1 MIEVSQIG
9 LYQRKQLTSMT
20 TVRRQQVNIGIDVGW
35 VFQLEFLNPEIL
47 MQFRGG
53 DRGLFY
59 DDMALAY
66 GHCVYFSKECHVIA
80 PDTA

>member
-1 MIEVSQIG
+1 MSQIG
-9 LYQRKQLTSMT
+9 LYQRKQLTSMAA
-20 TVRRQQVNIGIDVGW
+20 VRREQVNIGIDVGR
-35 VFQLEFLNPEIL
+35 VFQSGFLNPEVLIRL
-47 MQFRGG
+47 GH